1 MNLARVSTN
10 GQITVPA
17 EIRRALNIRS
27 GDKVLFMQNT
37 NGDIVIQKPSVSTV
51 KETQPVKVVS
61 G

>member
-37 NGDIVIQKPSVSTV
+37 NGEIIIQKPAITTM
-51 KETQPVKVVS
+51 KETQPVKVVT